1 MNAAL
6 LMAGVR
12 VPLRT
17 FELSID
23 LSHTGGTLALVGP
36 SGAGK
41 STVIR
46 SIAGLMRPSAGCI
59 SIDGEVVF
67 DVERRIDLRAE
78 DRSVGVV
85 FQDFALFPHLSV
97 RSNVAFGPRSR
108 GLRRGAAMQRADAWL
123 ERLQIQGL
131 AGRRPATLSGGERQR
146 VALARALAAEPRIL
160 LLDEPMAALD
170 AATKG
175 VVATELAAAL
185 REAALPT
192 VLVSHDFADV
202 VGLADRIAVMEAGHV
217 VQVGAPEE
225 LLEAPGSPFVAAFTG
240 VNYFAGT
247 ATRRGD
253 MTEVRADDGPAVF
266 LSVDAALGAVGAVV
280 LPWDVSLSAAAPEGS
295 ALNAL
300 AGPIRRIAVLG
311 NRARVTVGS
320 SPPVVAEVTEG
331 SVKRLGLRPGVPIVA
346 TWKATG
352 TRLVPR
358 AEGRVPAGA
367 GSTGAGANR

>member
-1 MNAAL
+1 MNPAL
-6 LMAGVR
+6 LLAGVR

-17 FELSID
+17 FELAVD
-23 LSHTGGTLALVGP
+23 LSHEGGTMALVGP

-46 SIAGLMRPSAGCI
+46 SIAGLTRPVAGRI
-59 SIDGEVVF
+59 SISGEAVF
-67 DVERRIDLRAE
+67 DAERRIDLPAE
-78 DRSVGVV
+78 DRAVGVV
-85 FQDFALFPHLSV
+85 FQDYALFPHLSV

-108 GLRRGAAMQRADAWL
+108 GLRRAAALRRADTWL
-123 ERLQIQGL
+123 ERLQIEALGP
-131 AGRRPATLSGGERQR
+131 RRPGTLSGGERQR

-175 VVATELAAAL
+175 VVAAELASAL

-192 VLVSHDFADV
+192 LLVSHDFADV
-202 VGLADRIAVMEAGHV
+202 VGLADRIAVMESGHI

-225 LLEAPGSPFVAAFTG
+225 LLEAPASSFVAAFTG

-247 ATRRGD
+247 AARRGD
-253 MTEVRADDGPAVF
+253 MTEVRADAGAAVF

-280 LPWDVSLSAAAPEGS
+280 LPWDVSLSAAPPEGS
-295 ALNAL
+295 ALNVL
-300 AGPIRRIAVLG
+300 TGPIRRIAVLG

-331 SVKRLGLRPGVPIVA
+331 SVRRLGLRPGVSVVA

-358 AEGRVPAGA
+358 SAGA
-367 GSTGAGANR
+367 AAASETGASG

>member
-1 MNAAL
+1 MNPAL
-6 LMAGVR
+6 EVSGVR
-12 VPLRT
+12 VPLRS
-17 FELSID
+17 FELNVA
-23 LSHTGGTLALVGP
+23 LSQDGETMALVGP

-46 SIAGLMRPSAGCI
+46 AIAGLTRPSAGRI
-59 SIDGEVVF
+59 SIDGQAVF
-67 DVERRIDLRAE
+67 DAERRVDLPAE

-85 FQDFALFPHLSV
+85 FQDYALFPHLSV

-108 GLRRGAAMQRADAWL
+108 GLRRAAALRRADGWL
-123 ERLQIQGL
+123 ERLRIEAL
-131 AGRRPATLSGGERQR
+131 AARRPATLSGGERQR

-175 VVATELAAAL
+175 VVAAELAAAL

-202 VGLADRIAVMEAGHV
+202 VGLADRIAVMEAGHI

-225 LLEAPGSPFVAAFTG
+225 LLAAPASSFVAAFTG

-247 ATRRGD
+247 ASPRGD
-253 MTEVRADDGPAVF
+253 MTEIRADEGSAVF
-266 LSVDAALGAVGAVV
+266 LSADDALGAVAAVV
-280 LPWDVSLSAAAPEGS
+280 LPWDVSLSSVAPEGS

-331 SVKRLGLRPGVPIVA
+331 SVRRLGLRPGVSIVA

-358 AEGRVPAGA
+358 SAGRDHALAAAPEAGA
-367 GSTGAGANR
+367 SG